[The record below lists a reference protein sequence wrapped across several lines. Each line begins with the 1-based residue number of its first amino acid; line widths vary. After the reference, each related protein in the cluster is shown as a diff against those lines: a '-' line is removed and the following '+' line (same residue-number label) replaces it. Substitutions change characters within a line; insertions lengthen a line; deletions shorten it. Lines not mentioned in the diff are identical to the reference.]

1 MSLNLFIFNGH
12 GCSIPLNLKIDD
24 IKIPHVIKLKPN
36 QYVIMYK
43 YVCPLRGA
51 FWIQEKMWELLEI
64 LTPIDF
70 VTQIKTIKTDTSS
83 EFFEY
88 FGNSKN
94 ESLCPNLMLSTVD
107 LFTEVLSS
115 EIKVFK
121 NHYLIPRMG
130 IIKCPSKINDA
141 DIDLIKGTTRHLTK
155 NHILDFIPFPKD
167 PIGWA
172 QINDEKNKLYKQLNF
187 IQESHIYNSAKEK
200 ISFPKYNTELN
211 RIKFNTLEDFIIMME
226 DNPFI
231 IFCNVCRSKE
241 TIGQFDYRYLK
252 DIKSKS
258 LDNLLNELCLFPPQC
273 LIKLFQSRENYL
285 NASVAPFTPPVL
297 PTVLPPV
304 ISSVSNLNNKYYKN
318 KYLKYKQKYLNLLH
332 S

>member
-1 MSLNLFIFNGH
+1 
-12 GCSIPLNLKIDD
+12 
-24 IKIPHVIKLKPN
+24 
-36 QYVIMYK
+36 
-43 YVCPLRGA
+43 
-51 FWIQEKMWELLEI
+51 
-64 LTPIDF
+64 
-70 VTQIKTIKTDTSS
+70 
-83 EFFEY
+83 
-88 FGNSKN
+88 
-94 ESLCPNLMLSTVD
+94 
-107 LFTEVLSS
+107 
-115 EIKVFK
+115 
-121 NHYLIPRMG
+121 
-130 IIKCPSKINDA
+130 
-141 DIDLIKGTTRHLTK
+141 
-155 NHILDFIPFPKD
+155 
-167 PIGWA
+167 
-172 QINDEKNKLYKQLNF
+172 
-187 IQESHIYNSAKEK
+187 
-200 ISFPKYNTELN
+200 
-211 RIKFNTLEDFIIMME
+211 MME